1 MTPHHRRFLAVGL
14 TVAVTLAGTTA
25 CAATNATLATETA
38 QQVDT
43 SDPSAL
49 WDQSAVHSISLTYD
63 QGDYDDLI
71 ATYLDTGEKVWIT
84 ATAVIDGV
92 SYEEVGLKL
101 KGNSTLR
108 GLSTD
113 ADAAV
118 SAAHPEDLPWIIDL
132 DRDVDGQNADGASEL
147 VLRGNDSQTAL
158 NEAVA
163 LDLLAATGLA
173 AEEAIAARVEVNG
186 ETSLRLVVENPDD
199 PFLEREFEQG
209 TALYKAESGGDYS
222 YRGDDPAAY
231 ADVFDQEAGEDDLTP
246 LIDFLRFINDSDDAT
261 FEAELSSWLDVDAFA
276 TYLAF
281 QELVDNFDDIDGP
294 GNNSYLAYDAGTG
307 LMTVVSWDLN
317 LAFGASPGGAGGAG
331 GGMPGAGD
339 LPDAGAGMPGRGGF
353 GGDGQAPSRGETADD
368 ADPGAGVEQGGGM
381 PGEGMAGGGGQ
392 GGGAPGGGG
401 NILSERFLASDEFAA
416 LYEAELD
423 RLTEVLYGSGLAEDA
438 LDAWVQTLEA
448 GASDLVSASVIESEA
463 DALSGSFPE

>member
-1 MTPHHRRFLAVGL
+1 MTPHHRRSLAVGL

-25 CAATNATLATETA
+25 CTASNATLTGDVAARE
-38 QQVDT
+38 VDIA
-43 SDPSAL
+43 DPSAL
-49 WDQSAVHSISLTYD
+49 WDQSAVHTIALSYD
-63 QGDYDDLI
+63 EADYDDLI

-84 ATAVIDGV
+84 ATVVIDGV
-92 SYEEVGLKL
+92 TYDEVGLKL

-132 DRDVDGQNADGASEL
+132 DKYVDGQNLEGTSEL
-147 VLRGNDSQTAL
+147 VLRGNGSETAL

-199 PFLEREFEQG
+199 PFLEREFEEG

-231 ADVFDQEAGEDDLTP
+231 SEVFDQEAGEDDLTP
-246 LIDFLRFINDSDDAT
+246 LIEFLEFIDESDDAT

-294 GNNSYLAYDAGTG
+294 GNNSYLAYDATTG

-317 LAFGASPGGAGGAG
+317 LAFGASPGGGAGGGAMPGGGMPDGGGMPGGDGAREGAGPEAGGDGGAG
-331 GGMPGAGD
+331 GGGQR
-339 LPDAGAGMPGRGGF
+339 AGAP
-353 GGDGQAPSRGETADD
+353 
-368 ADPGAGVEQGGGM
+368 
-381 PGEGMAGGGGQ
+381 GGGQ
-392 GGGAPGGGG
+392 GAGAPGGG
-401 NILSERFLASDEFAA
+401 NILSERFLASDTFSA
-416 LYEAELD
+416 LYEAELE
-423 RLTEVLYGSGLAEDA
+423 RLTEVLYGSGLAQDS
-438 LDAWVQTLEA
+438 LDAWVQTLET

-463 DALSGSFPE
+463 DALSDSFPG